1 MSTCPESW
9 ALGRMSLGK
18 ALSIKYSRCGSCKL
32 RSLHHRPCPLVYS
45 TARRCELHWS
55 GRPATLLLFPNRFR
69 PHRTGSPGCKHR
81 HDSLVRRLASSD
93 GFNQNRAIW
102 GQWHKYSS
110 GIRLL
115 LFEEHVSFS
124 SVSEVTG
131 KADTFRHATAVRG
144 DCALF
149 VPAAP
154 PVFAAA
160 AAACVVQPGAARFAT
175 DR

>member
-1 MSTCPESW
+1 MSTCPQSW
-9 ALGRMSLGK
+9 TPGRMSLGK
-18 ALSIKYSRCGSCKL
+18 ALSIKYTRCGRCKL

-45 TARRCELHWS
+45 TARRCELYWS
-55 GRPATLLLFPNRFR
+55 GRPDTLLLFPNRFR
-69 PHRTGSPGCKHR
+69 PRRTGGPGCKHR
-81 HDSLVRRLASSD
+81 HDSLARRLASSD
-93 GFNQNRAIW
+93 GLNQNLAMW
-102 GQWHKYSS
+102 GQWRTYSS
-110 GIRLL
+110 ATRLL
-115 LFEEHVSFS
+115 LFEEHVYFS

-131 KADTFRHATAVRG
+131 KADTFRQATAVRG

-160 AAACVVQPGAARFAT
+160 AACIVQPGAARFAT